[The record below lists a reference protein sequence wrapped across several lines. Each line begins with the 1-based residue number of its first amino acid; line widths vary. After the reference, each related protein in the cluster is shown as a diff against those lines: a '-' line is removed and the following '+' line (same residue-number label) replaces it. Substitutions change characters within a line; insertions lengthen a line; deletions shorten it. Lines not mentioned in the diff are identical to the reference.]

1 MLMIFKVEQ
10 RYFLFT
16 TFAYFFRKLRM
27 KGIWIY
33 LMFTALLCCNSG
45 ADHGPSGTA
54 KDMEYTIPFDISHDT
69 IKPLATYKDQALQTS
84 LEQIIDKV
92 PHWKSLVAQKK
103 MAVGLVLL
111 NDTSNIKY
119 ARINGDDIMYAASL
133 PKIAILL
140 ATEDALEKG
149 EINET
154 DAIHEDMRKM
164 IARSDN
170 DAATRLIDLLGFEK
184 IKDVLTDPEY
194 LLYDEE
200 HGGGLWVG
208 KRYAKT
214 GRRYPEP
221 IKGISHAATVNQV
234 CRFYYLLVNGQL
246 VSPERSA
253 QMLDIMQDPELHHKF
268 VNSIEKVAPKA
279 KLFRKSGTWHD
290 YHADS
295 ILVWGPNRKYI
306 LVALTEASDGEK
318 ILRDL
323 ALKVDNILV
332 NSN

>member
-1 MLMIFKVEQ
+1 MKTKDELW
-10 RYFLFT
+10 YLLFA
-16 TFAYFFRKLRM
+16 TFAYFFMIKMM
-27 KGIWIY
+27 KGLFIY
-33 LMFTALLCCNSG
+33 LIVTVLLSCNSG
-45 ADHGPSGTA
+45 TNNLSSGLSD
-54 KDMEYTIPFDISHDT
+54 DMDMSLPFTIEQEAV
-69 IKPLATYKDQALQTS
+69 KPLYTYKNEELQNA
-84 LEQIIDKV
+84 LEQIINKQ
-92 PHWKSLVAQKK
+92 PRWKSLVAEKK
-103 MAVGLVLL
+103 MAVGLVVL
-111 NDTSNIKY
+111 NDTSNIKF
-119 ARINGDDIMYAASL
+119 ARVNGDDIMYAASL

-140 ATEDALEKG
+140 AMEDALDKG
-149 EINET
+149 EIKET
-154 DAIHEDMRKM
+154 SAIHDDMRKM

-170 DAATRLIDLLGFEK
+170 EAATRLIDLLGFEK
-184 IKDVLTDPEY
+184 IEKVLTDPEY

-214 GRRYPEP
+214 GKRYPEP

-295 ILVWGPNRKYI
+295 ILVWGPKRKYI

-323 ALKVDNILV
+323 ALKVDNTLIAP
-332 NSN
+332 N

>member
-1 MLMIFKVEQ
+1 
-10 RYFLFT
+10 
-16 TFAYFFRKLRM
+16 M
-27 KGIWIY
+27 KGLFIY
-33 LMFTALLCCNSG
+33 LIVTVLLSCNSG
-45 ADHGPSGTA
+45 MDKAPSGLSD
-54 KDMEYTIPFDISHDT
+54 DMSLPFSIESEEV
-69 IKPLATYKDQALQTS
+69 KPLYTFSDDELQKE
-84 LEQIIDKV
+84 LEQLVNKQ
-92 PHWKSLVAQKK
+92 PHWKSLVAEKK
-103 MAVGLVLL
+103 MAVGLVVL
-111 NDTSNIKY
+111 NDTSHIKF

-140 ATEDALEKG
+140 ATMDAIEKG
-149 EINET
+149 EIKET
-154 DAIHEDMRKM
+154 DAIHSDMRKM
-164 IARSDN
+164 IALSDN
-170 DAATRLIDLLGFEK
+170 EAATRLIDLLGFEK
-184 IKDVLTDPEY
+184 IEKVLTDPEY

-214 GRRYPEP
+214 GSRYPEP

-246 VSPERSA
+246 VSKQRSA

-323 ALKVDNILV
+323 ALKVDNTLIAP
-332 NSN
+332 N

>member
-1 MLMIFKVEQ
+1 MKSL
-10 RYFLFT
+10 FL
-16 TFAYFFRKLRM
+16 
-27 KGIWIY
+27 Y
-33 LMFTALLCCNSG
+33 LIVTVLLSCNSWPG
-45 ADHGPSGTA
+45 KEATKVPDN
-54 KDMEYTIPFDISHDT
+54 MDISLPFSFNSNK
-69 IKPLATYKDQALQTS
+69 IKSLYTFQDDELQSELEDLIYKQ
-84 LEQIIDKV
+84 
-92 PHWKSLVAQKK
+92 PHWKSLISQKK

-111 NDTSNIKY
+111 NDTSNIKF

-140 ATEDALEKG
+140 ATMDALEKG
-149 EINET
+149 EIKET
-154 DAIHEDMRKM
+154 EAIHSDMRKM

-170 DAATRLIDLLGFEK
+170 DAATRLIDILGFEK
-184 IKDVLTDPEY
+184 IEKVLTDPKY

-200 HGGGLWVG
+200 NGGGLWVG

-214 GRRYPEP
+214 GQRYPEP

-246 VSPERSA
+246 VSTERSA

-268 VNSIEKVAPKA
+268 VNSLEKVEPKA

-290 YHADS
+290 FHADS
-295 ILVWGPNRKYI
+295 ILVWGPNRRYI
-306 LVALTEASDGEK
+306 LVALIEDEDGEK

-323 ALKVDNILV
+323 ALKVDNSLITP
-332 NSN
+332 N

>member
-1 MLMIFKVEQ
+1 MVFTFY
-10 RYFLFT
+10 YFRLLFCNINEMRGL
-16 TFAYFFRKLRM
+16 F
-27 KGIWIY
+27 IY
-33 LMFTALLCCNSG
+33 LIVTVLLSCNSG
-45 ADHGPSGTA
+45 PDNASSGLGD
-54 KDMEYTIPFDISHDT
+54 DMDMNLPFTIEPEAV
-69 IKPLATYKDQALQTS
+69 KPLYTFQDTELQNE
-84 LEQIIDKV
+84 LEQLIDNQ
-92 PHWKSLVAQKK
+92 PHWKTLVAEKK

-111 NDTSNIKY
+111 NDTSHIKY
-119 ARINGDDIMYAASL
+119 ARVNGDDIMYAASL

-149 EINET
+149 EIKET
-154 DAIHEDMRKM
+154 EAIHSDMRKM

-170 DAATRLIDLLGFEK
+170 EAATRLIDILGFEK
-184 IKDVLTDPEY
+184 IEKVLTDPEY

-200 HGGGLWVG
+200 NGGGLWVG

-214 GRRYPEP
+214 GARYPEP

-246 VSPERSA
+246 VSTERSA
-253 QMLDIMQDPELHHKF
+253 QMLDIMQNPELHHKF
-268 VNSIEKVAPKA
+268 VNSLEKIAPKA

-306 LVALTEASDGEK
+306 LVALAEATDGEK

-323 ALKVDNILV
+323 ALKIDNTLIAP
-332 NSN
+332 N